1 MMIGLGFD
9 RYCAEI
15 VAQAEL
21 LGAAIDGADMTVR
34 VPSCP
39 DWNVGQLIRHLGG
52 AQRWAA
58 DMVRAGATEPSPDD
72 HFRDVSANVR
82 EESAVLAPWLLDSA
96 TRLAD
101 TLRSAGPDAP
111 VSTGPVPD
119 GVAAFYARRFTHETA
134 VHRADAT
141 LALDKAYRLERAVAI
156 DGLDEW
162 MELGSL
168 PMHFELHPRM
178 RELLGPGRTLHF
190 HATDTRPEDA
200 AEWVVDLTGD
210 ALAWR
215 RAHEK
220 SAVAVRGPVVELLLL
235 VYRRRS
241 PLDATVEVLGN
252 AELLDFWL
260 DRVSFG

>member
-1 MMIGLGFD
+1 MIGLGFD
-9 RYCAEI
+9 RYCSEMA
-15 VAQAEL
+15 VGVL
-21 LGAAIDGADMTVR
+21 SG
-34 VPSCP
+34 P
-39 DWNVGQLIRHLGG
+39 DWTVGQLIRHLGG

-58 DMVRAGATEPSPDD
+58 EMVRTCATEPMPDD
-72 HFRDVSANVR
+72 HFRDVSAYSR
-82 EESAVLAPWLLDSA
+82 EDSAVLAPWLLDGA
-96 TRLAD
+96 TQLAD
-101 TLRSAGPDAP
+101 ALRSAGPGAP
-111 VSTGPVPD
+111 VDTGPIPA

-141 LALDKAYRLERAVAI
+141 LALDHPYSLERAVAI

-168 PMHFELHPRM
+168 PMHFELHPWT

-190 HATDTRPEDA
+190 HATDTGPEDA

-220 SAVAVRGPVVELLLL
+220 SAVAVRGPVVELLLV

-241 PLDATVEVLGN
+241 LTDGTVEVLGDRG
-252 AELLDFWL
+252 LLDF
-260 DRVSFG
+260 